1 MDDLFDVF
9 SQQADKKANL
19 QAQAAE
25 SSPTSKSQKS
35 RKRDK
40 KSKKRKADGGMKN
53 GAEPAVAAAAA
64 TAAATIPAVSVPE
77 IEMTDVQPTSPT
89 SPEAEDAEDVA
100 SDGQGDNKRRR
111 KDSAAEPVL
120 TDTFET
126 AESREVAAAAGFAAT
141 KDEASLVLSHNI
153 QHQVALPPD
162 LDYEYVPLSEHKP
175 PETPARTWPFTLDPF
190 QRLSISSIERDE
202 SVLVSAHTSA
212 GKTVVAEYAIAQ
224 CLKRNQRVI
233 YTSPIKALSNQKY
246 REFNEAFGD
255 VGLMTGDVT
264 INPTASCLVM
274 TTEIL
279 RSMLY
284 RGSEIMR
291 EVAWVVFD
299 EIHYMRDKSRGV
311 VWEETIILLP
321 DKVRYVFLS
330 ATIPNAFQFAEWIAK
345 IHRQACHVVYTDFRP
360 TPLQNYFFPAGGSGI
375 FLVVDEK
382 GVFREHNFNKTMQLL
397 EERKAADANDPNA
410 KQTGKGKN
418 KKNFKGKQN
427 ESQQADIQKIVK
439 MIMSRNFNPV
449 IVFSFSK
456 RECESFAVHTS
467 KYAFNDESEKAMVR
481 KVFTSAIESLS
492 EEDRELPQIQNILPL
507 LEKGIGV
514 HHSGLLPI
522 LKETIEILFQ
532 EGLIKVLFA
541 TETFSIGLNMPAK
554 TVVFTKVTK
563 FDGTAVRPLTPSEYV
578 QMSGRAGRRGLDER
592 GIVIMMVD
600 EMLEPET
607 AKAVVIG
614 QQDRLN
620 SAFHLGY
627 NMVLNLLRIE
637 AISPDFMLENC
648 FFQFQN
654 TAGVASLEH
663 ELMKLQKQRD
673 EMVIPDEATVK
684 DYYSLRQQL
693 STYTK
698 DMLHVIQHPQHCVE
712 FLQPGRLVQIANP
725 KTGKDFGWGVILKF
739 TKRKEPKFGEKEYEP
754 QESYFIDVFLRLDPN
769 CDPFGPANPS
779 TAMPVGATPSDSNED
794 SIFEAVPCML
804 TCIKALSQIRVFMPK
819 DVSSREDIESVR
831 KQLFKSLREVER
843 RFPDGLPILDPIENM
858 NITDDSFKKLLR
870 KIEVLESRLLSNPLH
885 GSPLL
890 PELWEQYS
898 KKIARTD
905 EIKALKKK
913 IGKAHSIAQLDE
925 LKSRKRVLRRLGF
938 INEGEVVQMKARV
951 ACEISST
958 EGHELLLSELL
969 FNRFFNELSPELIAA
984 VLSVFIFEEKVEAP
998 ALPEELMKPF
1008 SQIQAQARIIA
1019 KVSQESKLEVN
1030 EDEYVQSLK
1039 YQLMETVYAW
1049 ANGKSFAEVCKM
1061 TGAYEGSLIRLFRR
1075 LEELLRQ
1082 MAQAAKVMGSEDLQ
1096 NKFEESLTKI
1106 RRDIVAAQSLYL

>member
-1 MDDLFDVF
+1 MDDDLFDVF
-9 SQQADKKANL
+9 EDKPAKAR
-19 QAQAAE
+19 AE
-25 SSPTSKSQKS
+25 PETPPAPKSARSKKN
-35 RKRDK
+35 R
-40 KSKKRKADGGMKN
+40 KKRKAVDALGGGN
-53 GAEPAVAAAAA
+53 DNEADAAPAPAPEP
-64 TAAATIPAVSVPE
+64 
-77 IEMTDVQPTSPT
+77 DVDMDEVEPT
-89 SPEAEDAEDVA
+89 SPEEDADGVDGEDHNSPDA
-100 SDGQGDNKRRR
+100 HKRRR
-111 KDSAAEPVL
+111 KDGEKAEPVL
-120 TDTFET
+120 TDTFQT
-126 AESREVAAAAGFAAT
+126 AESREVAAAAGFA
-141 KDEASLVLSHNI
+141 KQEEGDSLVLQHNI

-162 LDYEYVPLSEHKP
+162 LDYEYVPLSEHKTP
-175 PETPARTWPFTLDPF
+175 ADPARTWPFELDPF
-190 QRLSISSIERDE
+190 QKLSIASIQRDE

-224 CLKRNQRVI
+224 CLKRNTRVI

-246 REFNEAFGD
+246 REFNESFGD

-360 TPLQNYFFPAGGSGI
+360 TPLQNYFFPSGGNGI

-382 GVFREHNFNKTMQLL
+382 GVFRENNFNRTMQMI
-397 EERKAADANDPNA
+397 EDRKAADANDVDA
-410 KQTGKGKN
+410 KTRGKGRHKKPVKGN
-418 KKNFKGKQN
+418 KDDSN
-427 ESQQADIQKIVK
+427 ADIQKIVK
-439 MIMSRNFNPV
+439 MIMSRGFNPV
-449 IVFSFSK
+449 IVFNFSK
-456 RECESFAVHTS
+456 RECEMMALFTS
-467 KYAFNDESEKAMVR
+467 KFSFNDESEKAMVR
-481 KVFTSAIESLS
+481 KVFGSAIESLS

-554 TVVFTKVTK
+554 TVVFTQVTK
-563 FDGTAVRPLTPSEYV
+563 FDGISRRPLTSSEYI

-600 EMLEPET
+600 DKLEPDT
-607 AKAVVIG
+607 AKEIVVG

-637 AISPDFMLENC
+637 AISPEFMLENC

-654 TAGVASLEH
+654 TASVAGLEQ
-663 ELMKLQKQRD
+663 ELMTLQKERD
-673 EMVIPDEATVK
+673 GMTIPDEATIK
-684 DYYSLRQQL
+684 DYHGLRQQIEA
-693 STYTK
+693 YTK
-698 DMLHVIQHPQHCVE
+698 DMVHVIQHPNYCLE
-712 FLQPGRLVQIANP
+712 YLQPGRLVQIRNP
-725 KTGKDFGWGVILKF
+725 KTGQDFGWGVVLDF
-739 TKRKEPKFGEKEYEP
+739 TARKSTKFGEKDFEP
-754 QESYFIDVFLRLDPN
+754 QESYFVDVFLHLDPKGEPFAPRIPPTGEMPAGIIAS
-769 CDPFGPANPS
+769 DPLDN
-779 TAMPVGATPSDSNED
+779 TL
-794 SIFEAVPCML
+794 FEAVPCLL
-804 TCIKALSQIRVFMPK
+804 TCVKAISQIRVFMPK
-819 DVSSREDIESVR
+819 EVKSVEDIEECR
-831 KQLFKSLREVER
+831 KTLRKSLAEVLR
-843 RFPDGLPILDPIENM
+843 RFPDGVPILDPIENM
-858 NITDDSFKKLLR
+858 GITDDSFKKLLR

-890 PELWEQYS
+890 PGLWEKYS
-898 KKIARTD
+898 TKLALVEKIKTIKKQ
-905 EIKALKKK
+905 
-913 IGKAHSIAQLDE
+913 IGKAHNIAQMDE

-938 INEGEVVQMKARV
+938 INDAEVVEMKARV

-969 FNRFFNELSPELIAA
+969 FNRFFNELSPELCAA
-984 VLSVFIFEEKVEAP
+984 ILSVFIFEEKVEAA
-998 ALPEELMKPF
+998 ALRDELQKPF
-1008 SQIQAQARIIA
+1008 SQVQAQARIIA
-1019 KVSQESKLEVN
+1019 KVSQESKLDVN

-1039 YQLMETVYAW
+1039 WQLMETVYAW
-1049 ANGKSFAEVCKM
+1049 ANGKPFAE
-1061 TGAYEGSLIRLFRR
+1061 IW
-1075 LEELLRQ
+1075 
-1082 MAQAAKVMGSEDLQ
+1082 
-1096 NKFEESLTKI
+1096 
-1106 RRDIVAAQSLYL
+1106 